1 MTSEQTSA
9 PEQTSVPSDTS
20 PTPDPGRWSVLA
32 VVLTGTFLVIG
43 GVSIVNLAMPSMRVS
58 LHAGAGE
65 IGIVVASYTLAYATL
80 LIAGGRLGDMIG
92 RKPVMMTGLALFTAA
107 VLLGGFAP
115 TVGVLIAARVLQGI
129 GAALIYPQI
138 LSTIEDAFTGPE
150 RGIALGAFGAVV
162 GGALVFGQLL
172 GGVLIQLDIG
182 GLGWR
187 PALLVLAP
195 LGVAALV
202 ACGLVMRGG
211 RPTSSGR
218 LDLHGTAVLAAALT
232 MLVYPLMSGRDA
244 GWPVWMVVLLVLSAP
259 ALAAF
264 VLLERRT
271 KTRGGMPLLDPAL
284 FRQRAFSVGT
294 VMGLVYFTCA
304 LGTALYTSVLL
315 QSGLGFSPLDA
326 GLAFSP
332 LGVAFFA
339 GSLLAPRLVERIG
352 RSVLALGYSL
362 LAAGMT
368 VVAVTVWSEGPA
380 LGLWSL
386 APGLAIVGLGQ
397 GFGMA
402 PLIGSVLAG
411 IRHEDAGS
419 AAGAL
424 TTAFQLGQTMG
435 IAVVGM
441 VFFGALGAEPADVG
455 HYLSAYATVAVA
467 VACLAAVLFL
477 LVFGLPSTEHRHDV
491 FLHHV
496 PDRIAGLVHAVSLT
510 AGGHCGEPTVHR
522 ILGHRGT
529 HRH

>member
-1 MTSEQTSA
+1 
-9 PEQTSVPSDTS
+9 
-20 PTPDPGRWSVLA
+20 
-32 VVLTGTFLVIG
+32 
-43 GVSIVNLAMPSMRVS
+43 
-58 LHAGAGE
+58 
-65 IGIVVASYTLAYATL
+65 
-80 LIAGGRLGDMIG
+80 MIG

-107 VLLGGFAP
+107 VSIGGFAP

-138 LSTIEDAFTGPE
+138 LSTIEDAFTGRE

-187 PALLVLAP
+187 PAMLVLAP
-195 LGVAALV
+195 LGVTALV

-211 RPTSSGR
+211 RPASSGR
-218 LDLHGTAVLAAALT
+218 LDLRGTAVLAAALT

-244 GWPVWMVVLLVLSAP
+244 GWPAWMVALLVLSVP

-264 VLLERRT
+264 VLLERHT
-271 KTRGGMPLLDPAL
+271 KTLGGVPLLDPAL
-284 FRQRAFSVGT
+284 FRQRAFSVGS

-339 GSLLAPRLVERIG
+339 SSLLAPRLVERIG
-352 RSVLALGYSL
+352 RSVLAVGYAL
-362 LAAGMT
+362 LSTGML
-368 VVAVTVWSEGPA
+368 VVAVTVWSEGPS

-441 VFFGALGAEPADVG
+441 VFFGALGAEPTDAA
-455 HYLSAYATVAVA
+455 HYLTAYTTVAVA
-467 VACLAAVLFL
+467 VACLAAVLFV
-477 LVFGLPSTEHRHDV
+477 LVFSLPTAGPGHDGQRHDV
-491 FLHHV
+491 FLHRV
-496 PDRIAGLVHAVSLT
+496 PQPFAGLVHAVSL
-510 AGGHCGEPTVHR
+510 AGGHCGEATAHR
-522 ILGHRGT
+522 ILGHRGRPPT
-529 HRH
+529 LSADGRPGARGYALVLRNRGP